1 MFESPEDEDD
11 LSQAQEGDY
20 FEAHGVGTWIGPNLI
35 PELTA
40 EILEHALLRTH
51 FFPSLNG
58 NNPELPSLF
67 TSDSF
72 TPAVSRQLALLRI
85 RDGKKGTDYIRFD
98 QTKPDGHARHSG
110 IPHPAAHARLVS
122 LLADNWVQIQHITTN
137 QQSPLRPILTKNGRL
152 FSSSY
157 ANSSSEN
164 SSWSDVA
171 STGAEFHVKSDI
183 KSFFPSIYTHA
194 FEWVPFG
201 KLAAKR
207 PKKQS
212 PLDGHFAKHLD
223 EALRFQNFGQTVGL
237 VVGPGTSNIAAEY
250 LLWPIDQ
257 QLCEEFGGR
266 FRRRIDDYEFYAR
279 DESEAKRFIKK
290 LEGLLRDSEL
300 YLNPQKTRLTSLA
313 APTEEPWK
321 IALGSVDT
329 NWLESPREFANYWQQ
344 VLIQFQLTKDQRC
357 LRWGM
362 TVILNRAEK
371 TEHMPWALSL
381 LVRQI
386 RPFPFLAPYLRYAI
400 GENLGERDLGEL
412 YSILESKFE
421 NLYSD
426 AKVWL
431 ISILGVNNKLD
442 NRIASLVM
450 KDMDALSLTLLNEFQ
465 LITELELLS
474 LLPDPDTNPHEA
486 DRYWLPRY
494 QSSLRSK
501 KVSDPEG
508 VFEIMQKASVNFVK
522 LEPIEKWGRNLG

>member
-1 MFESPEDEDD
+1 MFESQDNDD
-11 LSQAQEGDY
+11 ILSEPQEGDY
-20 FEAHGVGTWIGPNLI
+20 FEAFGVGTWIGPNLL
-35 PELTA
+35 PELTS
-40 EILEHALLRTH
+40 EILEHALLKTH

-67 TSDSF
+67 TSESF
-72 TPAVSRQLALLRI
+72 TPTVSRELGLLNI
-85 RDGKKGTDYIRFD
+85 RNKNKGTDYLRFD

-110 IPHPAAHARLVS
+110 IPHPAAHAKLVS

-137 QQSPLRPILTKNGRL
+137 DQSPLRPILTKNGRL

-157 ANSSSEN
+157 ANSSFEN
-164 SSWSDVA
+164 STWSEVA
-171 STGAEFHVKSDI
+171 STGAEFHVKLDI

-201 KLAAKR
+201 KLAAKG
-207 PKKQS
+207 PKSKS
-212 PLDGHFAKHLD
+212 PLKGHFARRLD
-223 EALRFQNFGQTVGL
+223 EDLRFQNFGQTVGL
-237 VVGPGTSNIAAEY
+237 VVGPGTSNISAEY

-257 QLCEEFGGR
+257 KLREEFGDK

-279 DESEAKRFIKK
+279 DEFEAKRFIKR

-300 YLNPQKTRLTSLA
+300 YLNPQKTRLTPLA
-313 APTEEPWK
+313 EPSDASWK
-321 IALGSVDT
+321 IALGGFDT
-329 NWLESPREFANYWQQ
+329 NWLESPRDFANYWNQ
-344 VLIQFQLTKDQRC
+344 VLVQFQSTKDQRC

-362 TVILNRAEK
+362 KVILNRAEK
-371 TEHMPWALSL
+371 AQHLPWALSF

-386 RPFPFLAPYLRYAI
+386 RLFPFLAPYLRYATD
-400 GENLGERDLGEL
+400 ENLGERDLGEL
-412 YSILESKFE
+412 YSILECKLD

-431 ISILGVNNKLD
+431 ISILGLNNKLD
-442 NRIASLVM
+442 NKIASLVM
-450 KDMDALSLTLLNEFQ
+450 KDMDALCLTLLNEFKA
-465 LITELELLS
+465 ISEHELLS
-474 LLPDPDTNPHEA
+474 LLPDPVSHPHEA

-508 VFEIMQKASVNFVK
+508 VFEIMQNASVNFLK
-522 LEPIEKWGRNLG
+522 P